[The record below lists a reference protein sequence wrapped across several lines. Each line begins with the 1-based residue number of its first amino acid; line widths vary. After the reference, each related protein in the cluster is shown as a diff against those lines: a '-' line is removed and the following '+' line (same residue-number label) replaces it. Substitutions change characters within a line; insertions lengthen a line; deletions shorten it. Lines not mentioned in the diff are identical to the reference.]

1 MEKVKYERIP
11 LDRFTRSDESNL
23 GTLRFATGS
32 KESSEVPGKKNKTK
46 AVGFCCFDGAS
57 PTFEIFIYIYMSY
70 MMYLLVHISLLSSIR
85 KDISLQ
91 GWGLAVLLNMEYEIN
106 DAYL

>member
-32 KESSEVPGKKNKTK
+32 KESSEVPGKKKQNESCGILLLRRSF
-46 AVGFCCFDGAS
+46 ANVWD
-57 PTFEIFIYIYMSY
+57 IYIYIY
-70 MMYLLVHISLLSSIR
+70 ELYDVLISTYIFT
-85 KDISLQ
+85 
-91 GWGLAVLLNMEYEIN
+91 
-106 DAYL
+106 